1 MLPYHEDEVG
11 KSRRVHR
18 TASTRAHD
26 QRELRYHARGQHVE
40 LEQKYKKKG
49 KEVVE
54 RGGKGVV
61 YISVRAGDWIVSPLH
76 GSIAMAQLPNC
87 YAKDSWGDHARSQ
100 HVELEGEESRRRG

>member
-61 YISVRAGDWIVSPLH
+61 EADAQGGGSKPVERSRVQGILGAGTPWHPTSALAHRYRA
-76 GSIAMAQLPNC
+76 
-87 YAKDSWGDHARSQ
+87 KARA
-100 HVELEGEESRRRG
+100 